1 MRGKDVADTDHTREL
16 LNDTIEGDRRWPDWV
31 NETVRCIW
39 IREED
44 WMIGVRR
51 AFIAAA
57 QLPFP
62 TCRFPPAVSHLPA
75 IARILEFGWP
85 HQSTSTRVS
94 RVRSKALNVLIDM
107 TYLFLLGD
115 INFWVAARSFHSSP
129 FVDKARQHQ
138 TGIVELAFCYH
149 GNLQL

>member
-1 MRGKDVADTDHTREL
+1 MPMRGKDVADTDHTREL

-62 TCRFPPAVSHLPA
+62 TCRFPP
-75 IARILEFGWP
+75 
-85 HQSTSTRVS
+85 TSDR
-94 RVRSKALNVLIDM
+94 
-107 TYLFLLGD
+107 
-115 INFWVAARSFHSSP
+115 
-129 FVDKARQHQ
+129 
-138 TGIVELAFCYH
+138 
-149 GNLQL
+149 